1 MRFFLDLA
9 FGDYVMALKVLL
21 IPLKFLGCT
30 EAGLASVTALYME
43 RKERRTKDIHFE
55 SVDGQ

>member
-9 FGDYVMALKVLL
+9 FGDYVTALKVLL

-30 EAGLASVTALYME
+30 EAGLASVTALYLE
-43 RKERRTKDIHFE
+43 RKERTKDIYFK
-55 SVDGQ
+55 SVDGH